1 MGLFD
6 SSVASMLLSNSF
18 QQRRITSFIG
28 PLSLPFHLPLSFL
41 VLSFL
46 HPILFAI
53 ASVEVAKR
61 RFPFAL
67 YSAIQIIFS
76 LSIVITATTNLFE
89 MWKLVEIRGASYFDT
104 RELLKNIAAVVASP
118 VLCYISIYWW
128 QKPVILWRDE

>member
-18 QQRRITSFIG
+18 QQSRITSYMG

-61 RFPFAL
+61 RFPFTL

-76 LSIVITATTNLFE
+76 LSIVIAATSNLFE
-89 MWKLVEIRGASYFDT
+89 MWKLVEVRGASYLDT

>member
-18 QQRRITSFIG
+18 QQSRITSYMG

-61 RFPFAL
+61 RFPFTL

-76 LSIVITATTNLFE
+76 LSIVIAATSNLFE
-89 MWKLVEIRGASYFDT
+89 MWKLVEVRGASYLDT
-104 RELLKNIAAVVASP
+104 RELLKKHRCGCCLAGLVLHLNILVAKACHS
-118 VLCYISIYWW
+118 L
-128 QKPVILWRDE
+128 EG